1 MARERA
7 PTPNNLPANLT
18 TFVGREREIAEVTR
32 LLAAARLVTLT
43 GTGGCGKSR
52 LAVEVARG
60 LQRDFPDGVR
70 AVELAALSEAT
81 LVPYAVAGVLEVPE
95 HPGTPMVATLGRAS
109 RAKTLLLVLD
119 NCEHLRAACAHLADA
134 LLRECPNL
142 RILATSRAPLG
153 VPGETIWRVP
163 SMSLPDVHRLP
174 PPDDLGRYESIRLFA
189 ERAGSNAPIASPG

>member
-1 MARERA
+1 MEERLPPPAAPEDGDPSPPNVGPEVNWRSRMARVRA

-52 LAVEVARG
+52 LAVEAARG

-109 RAKTLLLVLD
+109 R
-119 NCEHLRAACAHLADA
+119 
-134 LLRECPNL
+134 
-142 RILATSRAPLG
+142 
-153 VPGETIWRVP
+153 
-163 SMSLPDVHRLP
+163 
-174 PPDDLGRYESIRLFA
+174 
-189 ERAGSNAPIASPG
+189 